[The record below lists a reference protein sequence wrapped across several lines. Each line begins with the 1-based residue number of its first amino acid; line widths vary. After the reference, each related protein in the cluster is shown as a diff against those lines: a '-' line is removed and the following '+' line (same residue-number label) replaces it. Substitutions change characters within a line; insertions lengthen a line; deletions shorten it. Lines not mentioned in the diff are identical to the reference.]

1 MAHYEMYV
9 CLPKTAWEENVPVKI
24 KDKLKL
30 IESVDED
37 TGEVT
42 YKSSITWN
50 EAVFSGKLGA
60 PRWSNN
66 GDYCI
71 VKGEFS
77 MLNGELTSLI
87 TLGANKSYPEFSI
100 LTKTEAQTLVNSE
113 VFTEE

>member
-1 MAHYEMYV
+1 MAHYEMYI

-24 KDKLKL
+24 KDKLNL

-37 TGEVT
+37 TGDIT

-60 PRWSNN
+60 PRWAQN

-77 MLNGELTSLI
+77 MLNGELTSLQA
-87 TLGANKSYPEFSI
+87 LGTDELYPNFSI
-100 LTKTEAQTLVNSE
+100 LTKTEAQTLSNSE
-113 VFTEE
+113 TFTGE

>member
-37 TGEVT
+37 TGEIT

-60 PRWSNN
+60 PRWSKNN
-66 GDYCI
+66 DYCI

-77 MLNGELTSLI
+77 MLKGELTSLQA
-87 TLGANKSYPEFSI
+87 LGTDELYPKFSV
-100 LTKTEAQTLVNSE
+100 LTKTEAQELANSE
-113 VFTEE
+113 IFTGE